1 MVAVFVL
8 DGGERCR
15 FLNSVAEVLTGT
27 ALAQARNAPLAEL
40 LWRGHPVPFKDS
52 TLGRV
57 LAGRK
62 GGEGEETVL
71 AFDGIARPVAFRAVR
86 LGDQLADGTI
96 VELVDLSGETGTA
109 RALRES
115 EQRLRLAAEAT
126 GIGIWDV
133 NAITGKRQWSPE
145 MYEILG
151 VPPDAPADQR
161 VFSSLIHPDERALI
175 DAMYDRAY
183 STPGSPSF
191 NAEFR
196 IRRANDGAERWVA
209 VSGRIAFDASGK
221 AVRGIGTIRDIHE
234 RRRIEEALRESEGRL
249 RVALAAGRM
258 GTWSGNL
265 RTGEQRWDATQYQ
278 LLGLSPAL
286 KPSRDLFLSL
296 VHPDDAGAVAIDSAR
311 LPTPGAFLDSE
322 FRITRPDGVERWIAA
337 SALVGYDS
345 NGEPFEMIGIN
356 RDITEQK
363 EAEEALRLN
372 AEQNRLAI
380 EANDVGT
387 WDYDLV
393 TGVNHWSP
401 TFKRLWGLPADAP
414 DDPKLLHPLTSEKD
428 RERSA
433 EVWSKGIKPEGN
445 GRVAIE
451 YEIQRADDGEKR
463 WFSFAGQVFFD
474 PVTRKPLRAVGIMID
489 VTERKSVEER
499 QRLILR
505 EMNHRVK
512 NSLALVQA
520 IVSQT
525 IRMTPDPNV
534 AFERIQSR
542 LMSLART
549 HDFLNKGNWAGVSL
563 RALIAG
569 EMEPFV
575 DDASRFVMRG
585 DQVVL
590 DSSTMFALGLTIHEL
605 GANAVRHGALSTA
618 TGSVEVDWFVTGP
631 ENDRRIEIDWAER
644 GGPEVEKPTR
654 SGFGSRLIEANV
666 RATLGGTVDLN
677 YAKRGLRAKLS
688 FPLRPISEDTLP
700 EQHAPGGSR

>member
-1 MVAVFVL
+1 MVAVFVI
-8 DGGERCR
+8 DGSRRCR
-15 FLNSVAEVLTGT
+15 FLNAVAEVLTGSSI
-27 ALAQARNAPLAEL
+27 AQARQRTLGEL
-40 LWRGHPVPFKDS
+40 LWRNHPIPFHDS
-52 TLGRV
+52 ALGRV
-57 LAGRK
+57 LATAN
-62 GGEGEETVL
+62 GGEGEETII
-71 AFDGIARPVAFRAVR
+71 AFDGFARPVAFRVVP
-86 LGDQLADGTI
+86 LGGELDDGMV

-115 EQRLRLAAEAT
+115 EQRLRLAVEAT

-145 MYEILG
+145 TYAILG
-151 VPPDAPADQR
+151 VPPDSGADQDL
-161 VFSSLIHPDERALI
+161 FSSLIHPDERAII
-175 DAMYDRAY
+175 DAMYERAY
-183 STPGSPSF
+183 TTPASPTF

-196 IRRANDGAERWVA
+196 IRRASDGAERWIA
-209 VSGRIAFDASGK
+209 VSGRVTFDASGK
-221 AVRGIGTIRDIHE
+221 ALRGIGTIRDIHE
-234 RRRIEEALRESEGRL
+234 RRHTEEALRESEGRL

-258 GTWSGNL
+258 GTWSGNF

-278 LLGLSPAL
+278 LFGLSPSL

-296 VHPDDAGAVAIDSAR
+296 VHPDDLRAIDIDTAK
-311 LPTPGAFLDSE
+311 LPPPGTFLDSE
-322 FRITRPDGVERWIAA
+322 FRITRPDGAERWIAA
-337 SALVGYDS
+337 SSLVGYNAS
-345 NGEPFEMIGIN
+345 GEPFEMIGIN
-356 RDITEQK
+356 RDVTEQK
-363 EAEEALRLN
+363 AAEEALRLN
-372 AEQNRLAI
+372 EEQSRLAI

-387 WDYDLV
+387 WDYDMV
-393 TGVNHWSP
+393 SGVNRWSP
-401 TFKRLWGLPADAP
+401 IFKRLWGLPPDAP
-414 DDPKLLHPLTSEKD
+414 ADSKLLHPLVSEKNWQ
-428 RERSA
+428 RSA
-433 EVWSKGIKPEGN
+433 EVWREGVKPDGN

-451 YEIQRADDGEKR
+451 YEVRRADDGALR

-474 PVTRKPLRAVGIMID
+474 PISRKPLRAVGIMTD
-489 VTERKSVEER
+489 VTERKATEER

-525 IRMTPDPNV
+525 IRTTPDPNE

-569 EMEPFV
+569 EMEPFIGGGN
-575 DDASRFVMRG
+575 RFVMRG

-605 GANAVRHGALSTA
+605 AANAVRHGALSIPS
-618 TGSVEVDWFVTGP
+618 GSVEVDWFVTGP
-631 ENDRRIEIDWAER
+631 QNDRKIEIDWAER
-644 GGPEVEKPTR
+644 DGPEVEQPTR

-666 RATLGGTVDLN
+666 RATLGGTVDIK
-677 YAKRGLRAKLS
+677 YAKRGLRATLS
-688 FPLRPISEDTLP
+688 FPLRPIGEDTLP
-700 EQHAPGGSR
+700 EQAAGTSH

>member
-1 MVAVFVL
+1 MVAVFVI
-8 DGGERCR
+8 DGAQRCR
-15 FLNSVAEVLTGT
+15 FLNAVAEVLTGT
-27 ALAQARNAPLAEL
+27 AMAQARHATLAEL

-57 LAGRK
+57 LTGGA
-62 GGEGEETVL
+62 GGEGEETIL
-71 AFDGIARPVAFRAVR
+71 AFDGVARPVAFRAVR
-86 LGDQLADGTI
+86 LGDLPAEGTI

-145 MYEILG
+145 MYSILG
-151 VPPDAPADQR
+151 VPADSPADQDL
-161 VFSSLIHPDERALI
+161 FSRLIHPDERPII
-175 DAMYDRAY
+175 DAMYARAY
-183 STPGSPSF
+183 STPDSPSF

-196 IRRANDGAERWVA
+196 IRRANDGAERWIA
-209 VSGRIAFDASGK
+209 VSGRVTFDANGK
-221 AVRGIGTIRDIHE
+221 ATRGVGTVRDIHE

-265 RTGEQRWDATQYQ
+265 RTGEQRWDATQYR
-278 LLGLSPAL
+278 LFGLSPSL
-286 KPSRDLFLSL
+286 KPSRELFLSL
-296 VHPDDAGAVAIDSAR
+296 VHPDDLEVVDIASAT
-311 LPTPGAFLDSE
+311 LPAPGTFLDSE
-322 FRITRPDGVERWIAA
+322 FRITRPDGAERWIAG
-337 SALVGYDS
+337 SSLVGYDS

-363 EAEEALRLN
+363 LTGERLRLN

-387 WDYDLV
+387 WDYDVV
-393 TGVNHWSP
+393 TGANRWSP
-401 TFKRLWGLPADAP
+401 IFKQLWGLPPDAP
-414 DDPKLLHPLTSEKD
+414 ADSKLLHPLVSEKNW
-428 RERSA
+428 ERSA
-433 EVWSKGIKPEGN
+433 EVWREGLDPAGS
-445 GRVAIE
+445 GRVALE
-451 YEIQRADDGEKR
+451 YEAQRADDGARR

-474 PVTRKPLRAVGIMID
+474 PATRKPLRAVGIMTD

-569 EMEPFV
+569 ELEPFV
-575 DDASRFVMRG
+575 GGSDRFVMRG

-605 GANAVRHGALSTA
+605 AANAVQHGALSVPQ
-618 TGSVEVDWFVTGP
+618 GSVEVEWFVTG
-631 ENDRRIEIDWAER
+631 NDGDRKLEIDWSER
-644 GGPEVEKPTR
+644 DGPDVEKPTR

-666 RATLGGTVDLN
+666 RATLGGNVDIK
-677 YAKRGLRAKLS
+677 YAKRGLRATLS
-688 FPLRPISEDTLP
+688 FPLRPINEDSLP
-700 EQHAPGGSR
+700 EQQAGAPH